1 MRSRKY
7 TLTKGAEADLDEIH
21 RRSLEQFGRPRTNKF
36 MAELKKAAEFAAD
49 NIGKVATRSHLTG
62 DSGLSLYPVRSFFI
76 AYRPVSE
83 NHIVIIAIFPQSRD
97 IVTLVMKEADRFRKD
112 FEEIELGIGCGEI
125 SIEIAKPKSS

>member
-1 MRSRKY
+1 MRSRSY

-21 RRSLEQFGRPRTNKF
+21 RRSLEQFGRARTNKF
-36 MAELKKAAEFAAD
+36 MAELKKAAQFAAD

-62 DSGLSLYPVRSFFI
+62 DSGLSLYPVRSLFI
-76 AYRPVSE
+76 AYRPVSK

-97 IVTLVMKEADRFRKD
+97 IAALVMTEADRFRKD
-112 FEEIELGIGCGEI
+112 FEEIEHGMARGEI